1 MSQNTALTTATTTDY
16 QPTWKERAN
25 LMLIKRI
32 FLTLLIIAV
41 IAVSAAATQA
51 QSASRRVWSR
61 GNSVSNPAP
70 TVPDQAAEGATGTEM
85 QTASQVSKAEK
96 KTAIVGSWQGTV
108 GGGNRVVSTYN
119 SDGTVQ
125 GSVQTEVSTIPELG
139 VLTPTHG
146 VWEYLGG
153 RQFGLTGVGLLY
165 DINTGEYLGMLKVRV
180 LLTLDATG
188 DHMSGTDKVEIF
200 GPDGELVFTASGD
213 TSYTRIK
220 FEPFN

>member
-1 MSQNTALTTATTTDY
+1 MIAVATTVTH
-16 QPTWKERAN
+16 
-25 LMLIKRI
+25 
-32 FLTLLIIAV
+32 
-41 IAVSAAATQA
+41 A
-51 QSASRRVWSR
+51 QSGSRSVLSR
-61 GNSVSNPAP
+61 NNSVNNSVP
-70 TVPDQAAEGATGTEM
+70 TAQDQAAERVFSAEM
-85 QTASQVSKAEK
+85 RTAAKELKAEK

-153 RQFGLTGVGLLY
+153 RQFGLTGVGLIY

-200 GPDGELVFTASGD
+200 GPAGELVFTDSGN
-213 TSYTRIK
+213 TNYTRIK